1 MSVTREQIGRR
12 VEQSDWMDH
21 AVRVGL
27 ISYGV
32 VHLLIG
38 WIALQLALGDHEGSA
53 NTTGAMR
60 QLAQQPLGE
69 FLIWMVAIG
78 MFLLVLWRLLE
89 LVKGHRDKDGGDL
102 WKARAGDVLK
112 AVLYGAVGFSAVSVA
127 THSSGGS
134 GPSFPEKVSQELMK
148 LPAGPFLVGA
158 VGLAVIA
165 YGGNLVWKGF
175 SDKHAKHLATE
186 GKSGEAGKAYLMFGK
201 VGYISKGI
209 AIGLIG
215 VLFVYA
221 AVTHD
226 AAKSGGLDAA
236 LSKLLQQPFG
246 PIMLGAIALGIIC
259 YGLFCFARARHL
271 SRS

>member
-1 MSVTREQIGRR
+1 
-12 VEQSDWMDH
+12 MDH

-27 ISYGV
+27 VSYGV

-38 WIALQLALGDHEGSA
+38 WIALQLALGDHSGSA
-53 NTTGAMR
+53 DSTGAMR

-134 GPSFPEKVSQELMK
+134 GPSFPEKLSQELMK
-148 LPAGPFLVGA
+148 LPAGPFLVGL
-158 VGLAVIA
+158 VGVAVIA
-165 YGGNLVWKGF
+165 YGANLVWKGF
-175 SDKHAKHLATE
+175 SDKHAKHLASE

-201 VGYISKGI
+201 AGYVAKGI
-209 AIGLIG
+209 AIAVIG
-215 VLFVYA
+215 GLFVWA
-221 AVTHD
+221 ALDHNANHT
-226 AAKSGGLDAA
+226 GGLDEA
-236 LSKLLQQPFG
+236 LHRLLQYPFG
-246 PIMLGAIALGIIC
+246 QVLLILIAAGLAC

-271 SRS
+271 SR

>member
-1 MSVTREQIGRR
+1 MSVTREQIGR
-12 VEQSDWMDH
+12 QAQQTDWMDH
-21 AVRVGL
+21 MVRAGL
-27 ISYGV
+27 VAYGV

-38 WIALQLALGDHEGSA
+38 WIALQLAFGDHEGSA
-53 NTTGAMR
+53 DSTGAMR

-112 AVLYGAVGFSAVSVA
+112 AILYGAVGYSAVSVA

-134 GPSFPEKVSQELMK
+134 GPSFPEQVSAELMK
-148 LPAGPFLVGA
+148 WPAGPWLVGL
-158 VGLAVIA
+158 VGLAVIG
-165 YGGNLVWKGF
+165 YGANLVWKGF
-175 SDKHAKHLATE
+175 SEKFAKHLASE

-209 AIGLIG
+209 AIGVIG
-215 VLFVYA
+215 VLFIFA
-221 AVTHD
+221 AATHD
-226 AAKSGGLDAA
+226 PQKSGSLDEA
-236 LSKLLQQPFG
+236 LTKVLQQPFG
-246 PIMLGAIALGIIC
+246 PYLLGAIALGIIC

-271 SRS
+271 SRA